1 MAKKIWEDSNGNT
14 VPARYVPKLDKERDR
29 AANGIYKKA
38 VEINKRIKHYKD
50 ASFKLCDEL
59 YNKMLLE
66 SKVKS
71 DGKGNYTITSFGK
84 DIKVEVAIQKRV
96 EFDDHITLAHAKI
109 KEFLQSKT
117 GDVDND
123 IHQLINHAF
132 QVDKGRMDAKRVLGL
147 FQLKITHKLWL
158 EAMDLIKKSI
168 STNVSNRY
176 MRIWKKDDNGEYKA
190 VDLNFSSI

>member
-1 MAKKIWEDSNGNT
+1 MTKKIWKDSSGNT
-14 VPARYVPKLDKERDR
+14 VPSQYVPKLDKERDR
-29 AANGIYKKA
+29 AASKIYKKA
-38 VEINKRIKHYKD
+38 LDLNKRI
-50 ASFKLCDEL
+50 AAFKVDNFNICDEL
-59 YNKMLLE
+59 YNKMLTE
-66 SKVKS
+66 NKVKS
-71 DGKGNYTITSFGK
+71 DGKGNYTITSFDK
-84 DIKVEVAIQKRV
+84 DIKIEISIQKRV
-96 EFDDHITLAHAKI
+96 EFDDHITLAHTKI
-109 KEFLQSKT
+109 KEYLAAKT

-176 MRIWKKDDNGEYKA
+176 MRIWKKNENGDYKN